1 MFENARLNSI
11 KDVMTKTNLSRS
23 TIYGEMGSGRLR
35 SVKVGRRRL
44 VPESAL
50 IDYINGL
57 IEAGAAGGDDIST
70 ADESG
75 ENIGAA
81 MNAVAGDPMT
91 VTTGAV
97 LAGTGGGSDRVDP
110 ARAGRL
116 CHATVMPR

>member
-11 KDVMTKTNLSRS
+11 KGVMTKTNLSRS

-70 ADESG
+70 ADESVFFPLPR
-75 ENIGAA
+75 ELRQGAS
-81 MNAVAGDPMT
+81 NQN
-91 VTTGAV
+91 
-97 LAGTGGGSDRVDP
+97 
-110 ARAGRL
+110 
-116 CHATVMPR
+116 